1 MMLRPTLEDHKVVG
15 FYTGRI
21 IIGVGALM
29 VLPLST
35 SLLFA
40 EWKTA
45 IDFATGLLAC
55 LAAGFG
61 LQALCLTHQEL
72 RRRHGL
78 VIVST
83 SWVLATVLGAIP
95 FYLSGYFGSYLDAIF
110 DVMSGLTTTG
120 LFLLQDLDHVPN
132 GLNMWRFVLTF
143 AGGQGIIV
151 IALTALFKGVGGGI
165 YHLYSG
171 EGKEDRLLPNVI
183 QTARTIW
190 VVSLGWLLAGTAALT
205 VSALALGQEPVRALL
220 HGLWVFMGAFS
231 TGGFAPQSYNTMW
244 YHSLVFEILCVI
256 IFVAG
261 SLNFAVHWA
270 VWTGSRAELRRNVE
284 LRSFAVTLG
293 IFSLITAIGLARS
306 GLYTDAL
313 PFVRKTLY
321 LVLSGHTTTGFGT
334 IYARS
339 LVTQWGPLPML
350 GIIGA
355 MIIGAS
361 SCSTAGGIK
370 GIRVAIISKSFLQD
384 VRRALSPESSVITSR
399 YHHVKDRMLADDTV
413 RTVLMITIAFLTM
426 HAIITVAGVMAGYPV
441 LEAGFDGVSAAS
453 NTGLSC
459 GLTAPSMPDFLK
471 VVYVLAMWLGR
482 MEFLA
487 VFALFGWIWSVVR
500 GR

>member
-1 MMLRPTLEDHKVVG
+1 MLRPTLEDHRIVG
-15 FYTGRI
+15 YYTGKI
-21 IIGVGALM
+21 ITGVGALM
-29 VLPLST
+29 IIPLVT
-35 SLLFA
+35 SVIFA
-40 EWKTA
+40 EWATA
-45 IDFATGLLAC
+45 IDFSIGLTLC
-55 LAAGFG
+55 LAVGFG
-61 LQALCLTHQEL
+61 LQALCLTRQEL
-72 RRRHGL
+72 KRRHGL

-83 SWVLATVLGAIP
+83 SWILATVLGAVP
-95 FYLSGYFGSYLDAIF
+95 FYLSGYFGNFLDALF

-151 IALTALFKGVGGGI
+151 IALTALFRGVGGGI

-171 EGKEDRLLPNVI
+171 EGKEDRLLPNVV

-190 VVSLGWLLAGTAALT
+190 VVSLGWLVVGTTALT
-205 VSALALGQEPVRALL
+205 GATLVLGQRPPRALL

-231 TGGFAPQSYNTMW
+231 TGGFAPQSFNTMY
-244 YHSLVFEILCVI
+244 YHSLAFEVLCVI

-270 VWTGSRAELRRNVE
+270 VWTGHRAELRRNVE
-284 LRSFAVTLG
+284 VRSFAVTLG
-293 IFSLITAIGLARS
+293 IFSLVAALGLART
-306 GLYTDAL
+306 GVYVDAL

-339 LVTQWGPLPML
+339 LITQWGALPML

-355 MIIGAS
+355 MIVGAS
-361 SCSTAGGIK
+361 SGSTAGGIK

-384 VRRALSPESSVITSR
+384 IRRALAPESSIITSR

-413 RTVLMITIAFLTM
+413 RAVLMIAIAFLTM
-426 HAIITVAGVMAGYPV
+426 HALVTLAGVVAGYPV
-441 LEAGFDGVSAAS
+441 LEAAFDGVSAAS

-459 GLTAPSMPDFLK
+459 GLTAPSMPDALK
-471 VVYVLAMWLGR
+471 AVYVMAMWLGR
-482 MEFLA
+482 MEFVA
-487 VFALFGWIWSVVR
+487 VFALFGWFWSVVR
-500 GR
+500 GQ

>member
-1 MMLRPTLEDHKVVG
+1 MLRPTLDDHKVVG

-21 IIGVGALM
+21 VIGVGALM
-29 VLPLST
+29 VFPLVT
-35 SLLFA
+35 SALFA

-45 IDFATGLLAC
+45 IDFVTGLLAC
-55 LAAGFG
+55 VAVGFG
-61 LQALCLTHQEL
+61 LQTLCLKHSEL

-83 SWVLATVLGAIP
+83 SWVLATVLGAMP
-95 FYLSGYFGSYLDAIF
+95 FYLSGYFGSFLDAIF

-120 LFLLQDLDHVPN
+120 LFLLQDLDHIPN
-132 GLNMWRFVLTF
+132 GLNMWRHVLTF

-171 EGKEDRLLPNVI
+171 EGKEDRLLPNVV

-205 VSALALGQEPVRALL
+205 TAGLLLGQKPLRALL
-220 HGLWVFMGAFS
+220 HGLWMFMGAFS
-231 TGGFAPQSYNTMW
+231 TGGFAPQSYNAMW
-244 YHSLVFEILCVI
+244 YHSLVFEVLCVI
-256 IFVAG
+256 IMVAG

-270 VWTGSRAELRRNVE
+270 VWTGERAELRRNVE

-293 IFSLITAIGLARS
+293 IFSVVTAIGLARA
-306 GLYTDAL
+306 GIYTDAL

-334 IYARS
+334 VYARS
-339 LVTQWGPLPML
+339 LVTQWGALPML

-370 GIRVAIISKSFLQD
+370 GIRVAIISKAFLQD

-399 YHHVKDRMLADDTV
+399 YHHVKDRMLSDATV
-413 RTVLMITIAFLTM
+413 RNVLMITMAFLTM
-426 HAIITVAGVMAGYPV
+426 HAIVTVAGVMAGYPV
-441 LEAGFDGVSAAS
+441 VEAAFDGVSAAS

-459 GLTAPSMPDFLK
+459 GLTSPSMPDALK
-471 VVYVLAMWLGR
+471 AVYVLAMWLGR
-482 MEFLA
+482 MEFVA
-487 VFALFGWIWSVVR
+487 VFALFGWLWSVVR